1 MNGKNIPCLSIRRL
15 NIVKMVISPKL
26 KLRFSAVPVSILPG
40 VLVEIESWFKIHV
53 ELQWIQDSQN
63 CWKKS
68 RKVGLMLPSFKTY
81 YKSAFIETAW
91 CWHKDRCI
99 YQWYKIESS
108 EINPCVF
115 GQQECQ
121 DHLIMKEKSFR

>member
-63 CWKKS
+63 C
-68 RKVGLMLPSFKTY
+68 
-81 YKSAFIETAW
+81 
-91 CWHKDRCI
+91 
-99 YQWYKIESS
+99 
-108 EINPCVF
+108 
-115 GQQECQ
+115 
-121 DHLIMKEKSFR
+121 